1 MEIAVGRRARRVTG
15 DVASQTRARGTTVD
29 VACRS
34 SHDAVSRPD
43 ASVLADRFA
52 QINIG
57 EPWLPRVDLP
67 LEPGLRRQV
76 WLRHLRTAIPT
87 GGDQPRGVGE
97 WLFSVAAFGDNAPD
111 PGDGFLRTASDL
123 SAEHTAALRDLR
135 QGGID
140 QYLDELICSIDWAHY
155 RVIGFTN
162 TFAQTVP
169 SLALAARI
177 KTHHP
182 EAIIVFGGA
191 NLDGPMGRELV
202 RSMSMVDYGIS
213 GEADLAITDLL
224 VALSE
229 GADPAG
235 SPGYCADAMVS

>member
-1 MEIAVGRRARRVTG
+1 MRPSLQIGLLKSILGSHGFPVSTYHLNL
-15 DVASQTRARGTTVD
+15 DFVAKFGYATYER
-29 VACRS
+29 
-34 SHDAVSRPD
+34 
-43 ASVLADRFA
+43 LF
-52 QINIG
+52 
-57 EPWLPRVDLP
+57 
-67 LEPGLRRQV
+67 
-76 WLRHLRTAIPT
+76 PT

-111 PGDGFLRTASDL
+111 PGDEFLRTASDL

-191 NLDGPMGRELV
+191 NLDGPIGQRVGPLDV
-202 RSMSMVDYGIS
+202 NGGLRHQR
-213 GEADLAITDLL
+213 
-224 VALSE
+224 
-229 GADPAG
+229 
-235 SPGYCADAMVS
+235 